1 MQMKWPLIAA
11 LVLLA
16 GCART
21 PPPTQPPAQAQAAPP
36 ADPCSGHRQLSKPRP
51 ADSCKSVAST
61 AYAAPDSTLLVLVV
75 PADKSLSATP
85 DSESRVEFRDAAG
98 KLLAAKDYSSPQG
111 DDGYYLVKGAWTP
124 DSDYFVYS
132 ITSSGGHE
140 PWSFPTAVY
149 SRHGNLVRYVDAMIG
164 GKPNL
169 SPDFTIVAPHTLNTT
184 TWKEAGRID
193 AAMPVSVDLKTGA
206 VK

>member
-1 MQMKWPLIAA
+1 MRSKWLLLVA
-11 LVLLA
+11 LALLA
-16 GCART
+16 ACART
-21 PPPTQPPAQAQAAPP
+21 PPAPPPAQAVAPP
-36 ADPCSGHRQLSKPRP
+36 ADPCSGHQQLAKPR
-51 ADSCKSVAST
+51 AANSCPNPAST
-61 AYAAPDSTLLVLVV
+61 AFAAPDSSMLVLVV
-75 PADKSLSATP
+75 PADKSLTASP
-85 DSESRVEFRDAAG
+85 DSESRVEFRDATG
-98 KLLAAKDYSSPQG
+98 KLLSFKDYSSPRG
-111 DDGYYLVKGAWTP
+111 DDGYYVVKGAWTP
-124 DSDYFVYS
+124 DSEYFVYS

-149 SRHGNLVRYVDAMIG
+149 SRHGGVVRYVDSMIG

-169 SPDFTIVAPHTLNTT
+169 SADFTIAPPHTLNTT

>member
-1 MQMKWPLIAA
+1 MRSKWLLVAA
-11 LVLLA
+11 VALLV

-21 PPPTQPPAQAQAAPP
+21 PTPPPAQAQAAPVQN
-36 ADPCSGHRQLSKPRP
+36 PCAGQQQLAKPRL
-51 ADSCKSVAST
+51 ANSCQNVAST
-61 AYAAPDSTLLVLVV
+61 SYAAPDSTMLVLVV

-85 DSESRVEFRDAAG
+85 DAESRVEFRNGAG

-111 DDGYYLVKGAWTP
+111 DDGYYVVKGAWTP
-124 DSDYFVYS
+124 DSEYFVYS

-149 SRHGNLVRYVDAMIG
+149 SRHGNVVRYVDAMIG

-169 SPDFTIVAPHTLNTT
+169 SADFTIVAPHTLRTT

-193 AAMPVSVDLKTGA
+193 AAMPITVDLKTGE